1 MHSND
6 NNDTRRAAWPSL
18 CFLRAVLGLTLAAL
32 VLILVAPGCGGSSQ
46 GGNDSDGSGGRRVVL
61 ATGQFDVLRFT
72 LRGKRIYARGENV
85 ALRFTV
91 ENTGPRAIEI
101 VLGPPFAD
109 AQARQNGQV
118 VWHWSANKI
127 FPAVIETLRF
137 APGAS
142 RSYDLEWPAP
152 APGVYEVNAWFNGSH
167 VQFVQPPDPPN
178 DFNAGPA
185 QITVR

>member
-1 MHSND
+1 MRNYG
-6 NNDTRRAAWPSL
+6 NNR
-18 CFLRAVLGLTLAAL
+18 FLLALLGLAFVL
-32 VLILVAPGCGGSSQ
+32 VLFAPGCGSD
-46 GGNDSDGSGGRRVVL
+46 NDSGGSGGRRVVL

-72 LRGKRIYARGENV
+72 LRGKPIYARGENV
-85 ALRFTV
+85 ALHFTV

-109 AQARQNGQV
+109 AEARQNGQT
-118 VWHWSANKI
+118 VWHWSADKL

-185 QITVR
+185 QVTVQ